1 MKSIIIIPILCLMFY
16 NGVAQSL
23 EVEQKCSKIDSLI
36 TLWSN
41 HKTFNGGIV
50 VMQKGKIIYQ
60 KAAGFANFE
69 KGILN
74 TESTPFNLAS
84 VSKPFTA
91 VAIMQLVER
100 KKLKL
105 TDFVASYLPDFPYKS
120 VTIEQLLSHTSGLPE
135 TDQFEKQYIQENP
148 SEILSNQKIYDDLV
162 RLNIKPLAA
171 AGEKHFYNNLNY
183 ILLATLLEKVSR
195 MSFYSYTKQY
205 IFEKAGMK
213 NTYVRERTSPNTARY
228 FLPTF
233 YDSTFTNVD
242 SLKNRKIY
250 TDYHLGGTYGD
261 NNVITTLQ
269 DMVLFD
275 NALTSGKLLAQNTAK
290 QMYRPVK
297 LASGDLFFTGG
308 TKTYTLGW
316 NVNEKNFAGQFV
328 AWHDGSLVGLT
339 TIYFKNL
346 TDDVTYIMYENK
358 NTPLFFR
365 RFLAISN
372 IIDGL
377 KPADVSLQKS
387 LVREYGVTL
396 VQKGPHFATD
406 RFNELKSSPDW
417 YFQEHE
423 MNELGYQLLLK
434 SDNQERKGLSIEVFK
449 MNTLLFPESPN
460 VYDSYAEALMTLGL
474 NEEAIMFYK
483 KAIQLNP
490 KNEAAKANLK
500 KLEILKTTNR

>member
-1 MKSIIIIPILCLMFY
+1 MKSIIIIPVLCFVFY
-16 NGVAQSL
+16 TGGAQSL
-23 EVEQKCSKIDSLI
+23 TVKQKCDKIDSLI
-36 TLWSN
+36 TLWSD

-50 VMQKGKIIYQ
+50 IMQKGEIIYQ
-60 KAAGFANFE
+60 KSAGYANFE

-74 TESTPFNLAS
+74 SETTPFNLAS

-91 VAIMQLVER
+91 LAIMQLVER

-105 TDFVASYLPDFPYKS
+105 SDFVVSYLPDFPYKNVS
-120 VTIEQLLSHTSGLPE
+120 IEQLLSHTSGLPE
-135 TDQFEKQYIQENP
+135 ADQFENIYIQENP

-162 RLNIKPLAA
+162 NMKVKPLAD
-171 AGEKHFYNNLNY
+171 AGKKHFYNNLNY
-183 ILLATLLEKVSR
+183 ILLANLLEKVSK
-195 MSFYSYTKQY
+195 MSFQAYMKKN

-213 NTYVRERTSPNTARY
+213 NTYVRERISPNSARY
-228 FLPTF
+228 FLPSF
-233 YDSTFTNVD
+233 YDSTFVNVD

-275 NALTSGKLLAQNTAK
+275 NALKSGKLLSQNTIK
-290 QMYRPVK
+290 QMYQPVK

-339 TIYFKNL
+339 TIYFKNF

-387 LVREYGVTL
+387 LVREFGITL
-396 VQKGPHFATD
+396 VQKGSHFATAH
-406 RFNELKSSPDW
+406 FNELKSNPDW

-434 SDNQERKGLSIEVFK
+434 SDNQKHKELSIEAFR

-460 VYDSYAEALMTLGL
+460 VYDSYAEGLMTLGL
-474 NEEAIMFYK
+474 NEEAIMSYK
-483 KAIQLNP
+483 KVIRLNP

-500 KLEILKTTNR
+500 KLEIIKATNR

>member
-1 MKSIIIIPILCLMFY
+1 MKSIIIIPILCLIFY
-16 NGVAQSL
+16 DGVAQSL
-23 EVEQKCSKIDSLI
+23 SVEQKCNSIDSLI

-41 HKTFNGGIV
+41 HKTFNGGV
-50 VMQKGKIIYQ
+50 VIIQNDKIIYQ
-60 KAAGFANFE
+60 KSAGFANFE

-74 TESTPFNLAS
+74 TENTLFNLAS

-91 VAIMQLVER
+91 LAIMQLVER
-100 KKLKL
+100 KKIKL
-105 TDFVASYLPDFPYKS
+105 SDFVVSYLPDFPYKS

-135 TDQFEKQYIQENP
+135 ADQYEKQYIQENP
-148 SEILSNQKIYDDLV
+148 SEILSNKKIYEDLV
-162 RLNIKPLAA
+162 SMKVEPLAM
-171 AGEKHFYNNLNY
+171 AGQKHFYNNLNY
-183 ILLATLLEKVSR
+183 ILLAKLVEKVSK
-195 MSFYSYTKQY
+195 MSFIIYMKKYV
-205 IFEKAGMK
+205 FEKAGMK
-213 NTYVRERTSPNTARY
+213 NTYIRERISQNTARY

-233 YDSTFTNVD
+233 YDSTFVNVD
-242 SLKNRKIY
+242 SLKNPKIY

-275 NALTSGKLLAQNTAK
+275 NALKSGKLLSQNTTK
-290 QMYRPVK
+290 QMYQPVK
-297 LASGDLFFTGG
+297 LASGELFFTGG

-339 TIYFKNL
+339 TIYFKNF
-346 TDDVTYIMYENK
+346 TDNVTYLMYENK

-387 LVREYGVTL
+387 LVREYGITL
-396 VQKGPHFATD
+396 VQKGAHFAAA
-406 RFNELKSSPDW
+406 RFNELKSNPDW

-434 SDNQERKGLSIEVFK
+434 SDSQEHKDLSIEVFK

-474 NEEAIMFYK
+474 NEEAIMCYK
-483 KAIQLNP
+483 KAILLNS

-500 KLEILKTTNR
+500 KLEILKTKTR